1 MLWVLKTTDSMRRSF
16 KKLHPK
22 LIFWM
27 DKKILTLKPKVKLFL
42 YLEMLL
48 LIRPNKKISVLR
60 VTGLKILG
68 TKGRHILLKKNLEKY
83 NFKHFMHFERRI
95 RHSKCIK
102 IIFFQENLKKLSVS
116 PVNLGRVWLH

>member
-48 LIRPNKKISVLR
+48 LIRPNNKISVLR

-68 TKGRHILLKKNLEKY
+68 TKGRHALLKKIWKNIILSILCILKGEFAIQ
-83 NFKHFMHFERRI
+83 NA
-95 RHSKCIK
+95 SKLY
-102 IIFFQENLKKLSVS
+102 FFRKT
-116 PVNLGRVWLH
+116 